1 MACIRFCY
9 VATSATLSTPAASR
23 IYLPAFTGVRAL
35 AAYLVFL
42 HHFNPFRHNP
52 EWPRLHAWV
61 LEFHIGV
68 PVFFVLSGFLITL
81 RYGQQP
87 VPWRRYMGRRLAR
100 IYPLYFLLCLAT
112 YYAFWRA
119 NHFLPHH
126 FFFSLTLTQAFFSD
140 AKYAGIAQAWT
151 LTVEESFYL
160 LAPIAFWLLR
170 RRVPLWVQPF
180 ALLGVGLLLVLMLS
194 PVGAHTYGFLGS
206 FRLMLLFSIFGRG
219 FEFYAGMQL
228 ARWYQQGRLR
238 RYQQPAFLTLL
249 GSGLIIAALSGMVW
263 TKGGYTYG
271 QEHAFGVALNNV
283 VLPGGIIM
291 LFAGLLT
298 EPTWLRYLLSTRIFQ
313 ILGKSSYAFYLIHLG
328 SVRDWLALHLTP
340 HNGLLFIVLNLL
352 AIGLHYVIEE
362 PLNRWLRPAVATVRS
377 V

>member
-1 MACIRFCY
+1 
-9 VATSATLSTPAASR
+9 
-23 IYLPAFTGVRAL
+23 
-35 AAYLVFL
+35 
-42 HHFNPFRHNP
+42 
-52 EWPRLHAWV
+52 
-61 LEFHIGV
+61 
-68 PVFFVLSGFLITL
+68 
-81 RYGQQP
+81 
-87 VPWRRYMGRRLAR
+87 MGRRLAR